1 MPAWLAGSGRP
12 TCRRRTWITK
22 LLKLRPSA
30 RAKASN
36 LCLRSTGHRID
47 ADCLMGHVVAQS
59 APDSQQEITPGA
71 CDPYKRSA
79 RNPLRNPRLRRPE
92 LGAESPYKKE
102 MLWYDTTSE
111 DGRPLRARLNVRPDG
126 REPGGGARA
135 HGRVSRL
142 AGHRAI

>member
-1 MPAWLAGSGRP
+1 ALLFLTPRLEVALTGGAMPAWLAGSGKP
-12 TCRRRTWITK
+12 TCWRRTCITK

-47 ADCLMGHVVAQS
+47 ADCLMGQVAQS
-59 APDSQQEITPGA
+59 APDSQETVTPGVVTHT
-71 CDPYKRSA
+71 KRSA
-79 RNPLRNPRLRRPE
+79 RNPLREDGLS
-92 LGAESPYKKE
+92 L
-102 MLWYDTTSE
+102 SE

-135 HGRVSRL
+135 RGGVSRL